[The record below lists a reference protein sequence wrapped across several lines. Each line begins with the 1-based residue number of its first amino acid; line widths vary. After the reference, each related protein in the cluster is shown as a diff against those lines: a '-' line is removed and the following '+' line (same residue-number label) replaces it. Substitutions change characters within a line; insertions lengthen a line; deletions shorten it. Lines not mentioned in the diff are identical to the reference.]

1 MENKNVENKL
11 PNSINGKYS
20 YPYDEEYEI
29 VTRLE
34 RINLDEEKLQD
45 LQYNKGFIVEQIG
58 EIKKDIGN
66 INGIFSTKFGT
77 TLQDV
82 NPFMEKYKCEC
93 GELMGRVNNGL
104 MCKQCKTPVKF
115 IDDDFEYFGWIV
127 LKNKYCAIHPN
138 LYKSIAFFIG
148 AKRLN
153 NILEPIDEK
162 DIDGYT
168 VKRKPINP
176 KDEPF
181 AGIGMIQFR
190 DKFKEVMD
198 FYYAKNPGKAE
209 YYTDIIDN
217 MDKVFIHSIPVF
229 TTHLRPYRVEGE
241 SLFFGDTN
249 KYYNMIAKF
258 AAIIN
263 KDDLKIYRNKKSKKK
278 LLYDLQMKY
287 NDLYT
292 EIESILSGK
301 KGYMRKVFGGRF
313 DFSARSVIVS
323 NPSLRADEVTMSY
336 KALIVLLQQRIINI
350 LHKSNNMS
358 YSDAQKVWYHAYLN
372 VDEKMV
378 QILKTIIREHGRGI
392 PILLN
397 RNPTI
402 QYGSI
407 MQMYVVD
414 FTFTYTIEL
423 PLTVLE
429 SFNADFDGDAMNVL
443 YIINKDFQRSA
454 ELVFNP
460 RNAMQLN
467 HNDGNFNNA
476 VNQKKDTLINA
487 NTFINLSRKYYTK
500 DMIENI
506 RRAQEIG

>member
-1 MENKNVENKL
+1 MEDNNIQTRL

-45 LQYNKGFIVEQIG
+45 LQYNKGFIIEQIG

-104 MCKQCKTPVKF
+104 VCKICKKPVKF

-162 DIDGYT
+162 DINGFT
-168 VKRKPINP
+168 VKKDPTNP

-181 AGIGMIQFR
+181 AGIGMLEFR
-190 DKFKEVMD
+190 SRFKEIMD
-198 FYYAKNPGKAE
+198 FYFAKNPGKAD
-209 YYTDIIDN
+209 YYADIMQNLNNI
-217 MDKVFIHSIPVF
+217 FIHSIPVF

-249 KYYNMIAKF
+249 KYYNIMAKL
-258 AAIIN
+258 ANVIN
-263 KDDLKIYRNKKSKKK
+263 RDELKIDRNKKSKNK

-287 NDLYT
+287 NDLYY
-292 EIESILSGK
+292 EIEGILSGK
-301 KGYMRKVFGGRF
+301 KGYMRKIFGGRF
-313 DFSARSVIVS
+313 NFSARSVIVS

-350 LHKSNNMS
+350 LHKSHNMS
-358 YSDAQKVWYHAYLN
+358 YSDAQKIWYHSYLN
-372 VDEKMV
+372 VDDKMI
-378 QILKTIIREHGRGI
+378 QILRTIIKEHGRGI

-407 MQMYVVD
+407 MQMYVVN

-423 PLTVLE
+423 PLTILE
-429 SFNADFDGDAMNVL
+429 PFNADFDGDALNAL
-443 YIINKDFQRSA
+443 YIINEDFKRSA

-467 HNDGNFNNA
+467 HNDGTFNNA

-500 DMIENI
+500 EMIENI
-506 RRAQEIG
+506 RRAQSIN